1 MTNKLIIIGNL
12 TKDPDYSVS
21 QNGTPMCRFTVAV
34 NRRGGDEADFFRV
47 TTFRKNAENCAAYLS
62 KGRKVC
68 IVGEVHIGEYTDRD
82 GEKRTSV
89 DVLASEVEFLS
100 PKDEERPAK
109 KKETFEQVSADTLPF

>member
-21 QNGTPMCRFTVAV
+21 QNETPMCRFTVAV
-34 NRRGGDEADFFRV
+34 NRRGDEKADFFRV
-47 TTFRKNAENCAAYLS
+47 TTFRKTAELCRDYLG

-68 IVGEVHIGEYTDRD
+68 VVGEVHIGEYTDRD

-100 PKDEERPAK
+100 PKDEEKPAK
-109 KKETFEQVSADTLPF
+109 KEETFEQVNMDSLPF

>member
-34 NRRGGDEADFFRV
+34 NRRGGDEADYFRV

-68 IVGEVHIGEYTDRD
+68 IVGEVHIGEFTDRD
-82 GEKRTSV
+82 GVKRTSV

-100 PKDEERPAK
+100 PKDDEKPAK

>member
-12 TKDPDYSVS
+12 TKNPDYSVS

-34 NRRGGDEADFFRV
+34 NRRGGDEADYFRV

-68 IVGEVHIGEYTDRD
+68 IVGEVHIGEFTDRD
-82 GEKRTSV
+82 GVKRTSV

>member
-34 NRRGGDEADFFRV
+34 NRRGGEETDFFRV
-47 TTFRKNAENCAAYLS
+47 TTFHKNAENCAAYLS

-82 GEKRTSV
+82 GVKRTGV

-100 PKDEERPAK
+100 PKDEEKPAK

>member
-34 NRRGGDEADFFRV
+34 NRRGGEETDFFRV

-68 IVGEVHIGEYTDRD
+68 IVGEVHINEYTDRD
-82 GEKRTSV
+82 GATRTSV

-100 PKDEERPAK
+100 PKDEEKPAK

>member
-12 TKDPDYSVS
+12 TKDPDYSVL

-62 KGRKVC
+62 KSRKVC
-68 IVGEVHIGEYTDRD
+68 IVGEVHIGEYADRD
-82 GEKRTSV
+82 GVKRTSV

-100 PKDEERPAK
+100 PKDEERLVK
-109 KKETFEQVSADTLPF
+109 KEETFEQVNMDSLPF